1 MADHILHKFYVSK
14 SRSRKISSSIDSTP
28 INNQIIIQRDE
39 PESVSQPFAP
49 PKEPVFD
56 DVAGK
61 QRIQDA
67 IKKLQDYLVAAE
79 QMKTLLGDRIK
90 NRTVPINDQEDLPL
104 KQAIAR
110 IFGIDADKI
119 TFDMFKKC
127 LEIRSQL
134 FGGKP
139 TDIEKR

>member
-1 MADHILHKFYVSK
+1 MADHLLHKFYVSK
-14 SRSRKISSSIDSTP
+14 SRSRKTLNTIDSSP
-28 INNQIIIQRDE
+28 INTQIVIQRDE
-39 PESVSQPFAP
+39 PESVSQPFVP
-49 PKEPVFD
+49 PKEPAFD
-56 DVAGK
+56 DIAGK

-67 IKKLQDYLVAAE
+67 IKKLQDYLAAAE

-90 NRTVPINDQEDLPL
+90 NRVVPLNAQEDLPI

-110 IFGIDADKI
+110 IFGVDSDKI
-119 TFDMFKKC
+119 TFEMFKKC

-134 FGGKP
+134 FGGNP